1 MAEYRVRRR
10 DPRWDSRYAWQYLIV
25 GPTGFKQW
33 IGMGAVSVWMNWG
46 SSRWPATQAMEF
58 VAQVDQVQ
66 WIVEVVPCG

>member
-10 DPRWDSRYAWQYLIV
+10 DPRWVSPDAWQYLIV

-33 IGMGAVSVWMNWG
+33 VGMGAVSVWMKWG
-46 SSRWPATQAMEF
+46 GSRWPATQAVEF

-66 WIVEVVPCG
+66 WVVEVVPCG